1 MTRLVGWLTKR
12 CRTRLDVMGMF
23 GLGYVLGAQ
32 DLGTW
37 WGRVVFLASAMGV
50 TDMAATGLRRL
61 TGRTQPSEMTG
72 DDAS

>member
-1 MTRLVGWLTKR
+1 MSRAVRWLTKR

-37 WGRVVFLASAMGV
+37 WGRAIFLAAAMGV
-50 TDMAATGLRRL
+50 TDMAAARLRRL
-61 TGRTQPSEMTG
+61 AGRSAKATG
-72 DDAS
+72 DEAP